1 MSSLTLFI
9 ILPFA
14 ITMPYSNYLNSVGS
28 ELQDETPGHTED
40 TGYSRPPVDQAL
52 ALNPSQKFPKQ
63 NSPFLRPWNPRS
75 LRPKPQNGLQSKRRK
90 PQIPI
95 RYIILK
101 QIETSQTVPTHPIPK
116 PRIPAHLLHKYR
128 PKRLPQLSYLTNAS
142 TPS

>member
-63 NSPFLRPWNPRS
+63 NSPFLRP
-75 LRPKPQNGLQSKRRK
+75 
-90 PQIPI
+90 
-95 RYIILK
+95 
-101 QIETSQTVPTHPIPK
+101 
-116 PRIPAHLLHKYR
+116 
-128 PKRLPQLSYLTNAS
+128 
-142 TPS
+142 